1 MADKSGA
8 ILVSPQPQATAPRL
22 CASGFLCL
30 VHSCKAASLDPLVL
44 TPARLST
51 PPSLIPPHNAPSVLL
66 CVVAS
71 LQFAPLNVQCIQQ
84 AFNELE
90 KHQRSRL
97 TFQVSVWKVHRAPAD
112 TLQCLICIP
121 PPRNSEINYQE

>member
-30 VHSCKAASLDPLVL
+30 IYSCKATSPDQLVL
-44 TPARLST
+44 IPARLST
-51 PPSLIPPHNAPSVLL
+51 PPSLTPPHNAPSVLL

-71 LQFAPLNVQCIQQ
+71 LQFAPLNVQCTQQ

-97 TFQVSVWKVHRAPAD
+97 TFAGFCVESSQGTCRYASMSYLYSSSK
-112 TLQCLICIP
+112 
-121 PPRNSEINYQE
+121 E